1 MRSRTVLADE
11 HLSGSG
17 EAADARADVHCEPA
31 DVVIGEQLAFAGV
44 QTSANLQAQVMDPVA
59 DRDRAADRA
68 AGTIEHRERS
78 VAERLHEPPSVAL
91 DLLAHLDV
99 VALKQRP
106 PLAVTELGGTLGRA
120 DDVGEQHRR
129 EHAVADDRPPH
140 IGLADHRQRR
150 SSGSRTHRKTL

>member
-68 AGTIEHRERS
+68 AGTIEHRARS
-78 VAERLHEPPSVAL
+78 VAERLHSPSSAARSVEPTMSVNST
-91 DLLAHLDV
+91 
-99 VALKQRP
+99 VASTRSLTTGRP
-106 PLAVTELGGTLGRA
+106 TSVSPIIASDAAAAAGLIAKRCKRA
-120 DDVGEQHRR
+120 IR
-129 EHAVADDRPPH
+129 
-140 IGLADHRQRR
+140 RR
-150 SSGSRTHRKTL
+150 SRSS